1 MKKFTFLIVGI
12 LMFFMV
18 SCEKEPDIVVEKTY
32 IQKETVGGNLG
43 YGGLYLKL
51 MPDGKADFL
60 FAGDIMERGTYTVKG
75 KKITLKGAN
84 GTHVFRIMSEK
95 ILIYNGEYPVV
106 LELR

>member
-1 MKKFTFLIVGI
+1 MKKFTFLIVSI
-12 LMFFMV
+12 LMLFMV

-32 IQKETVGGNLG
+32 VQKGTVGGNLG

-51 MPDGKADFL
+51 MPDGKAEFL

-75 KKITLKGAN
+75 KKITLDGAS
-84 GTHVFRIMSEK
+84 GTHVFRIMSDK
-95 ILIYNGEYPVV
+95 IIVYNGEDPVV